1 MDTSYKYQR
10 TAEREGKLS
19 QGLGLGYRNANAVVS
34 IRLNGAVAVLYGCV
48 IVYMIARYP
57 VETT

>member
-19 QGLGLGYRNANAVVS
+19 QGLGYRNANAVVS